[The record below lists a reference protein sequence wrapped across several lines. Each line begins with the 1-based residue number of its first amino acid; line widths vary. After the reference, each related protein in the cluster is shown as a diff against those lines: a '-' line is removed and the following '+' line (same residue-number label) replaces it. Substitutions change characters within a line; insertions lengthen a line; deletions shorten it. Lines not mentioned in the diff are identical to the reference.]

1 MNKSIMLSL
10 NPKWFEL
17 IMSGQ
22 KTREVRKRAPLQ
34 RHPYKVYLYCTK
46 NGNDVYRCGV
56 KGKFKPYLM
65 NGSVCGEFTCV
76 STTEYSEPWR
86 DKAFGTCLT
95 APEMYKYA
103 AGAKKLSFMA
113 IENPILYE
121 KPKNLADFG
130 IKRAPQSWCYLKGES
145 K

>member
-10 NPKWFEL
+10 NPKWFES

-46 NGNDVYRCGV
+46 NGNDIYRCGV
-56 KGKFKPYLM
+56 KGKFKP
-65 NGSVCGEFTCV
+65 F
-76 STTEYSEPWR
+76 
-86 DKAFGTCLT
+86 
-95 APEMYKYA
+95 
-103 AGAKKLSFMA
+103 
-113 IENPILYE
+113 LYE